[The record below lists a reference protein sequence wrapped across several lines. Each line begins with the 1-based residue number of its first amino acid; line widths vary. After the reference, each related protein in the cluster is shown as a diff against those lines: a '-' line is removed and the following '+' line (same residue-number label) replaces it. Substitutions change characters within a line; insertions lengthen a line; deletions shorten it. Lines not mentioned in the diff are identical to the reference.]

1 MNWFDR
7 MEIAYEAQTDRM
19 IDEMYAPQPVEC
31 AMCEECCS
39 SDNALETKY
48 NQKLSFCSEEC
59 INQWEKEYEQ
69 ESEEGEGNDLD
80 NQFPIFPTN
89 WTSIQS
95 TIHKAG

>member
-1 MNWFDR
+1 MNWFDK

-19 IDEMYAPQPVEC
+19 IDEMYAPKPVEC
-31 AMCEECCS
+31 AMCEEYFCS
-39 SDNALETKY
+39 GETLETKY
-48 NQKLSFCSEEC
+48 NLKLFFCSEEC
-59 INQWEKEYEQ
+59 MDQWEEEYAKEI
-69 ESEEGEGNDLD
+69 EEGEWNNLD